1 MIEIFV
7 HVVFTFCLGMQ
18 ACSVRKLLVL
28 KRLFCLCCAQLLY
41 RNVCFLKLVRYYKY
55 WIVGSD
61 IILSSGYL
69 CCTGWEK
76 HFHWIQWNL
85 KVNSSVFGC
94 NEWATSLL
102 RFGEGRIN
110 SRTIQ
115 KERNFKGRN
124 SDVYDMCLLYN
135 ILLKIL

>member
-18 ACSVRKLLVL
+18 ASSVRKLLVHN
-28 KRLFCLCCAQLLY
+28 RLFCLCCAQLLY
-41 RNVCFLKLVRYYKY
+41 RNVCFLKLLRYYKY

-102 RFGEGRIN
+102 RLMYFGSEPQTCIALGAILDIC
-110 SRTIQ
+110 THICYIYE
-115 KERNFKGRN
+115 KLCIF
-124 SDVYDMCLLYN
+124 LY
-135 ILLKIL
+135 